1 MFISRVKITHLSILI
16 LFIFFCGG
24 IALLTGQ
31 RGKTAMTRA
40 ENFINKKDIPFQL
53 EQAYIAVSTGGLLG
67 KGPGN
72 SNQKNFLPQSYSDFI
87 YAIII
92 EEYGFIMGVTILV
105 LYLLLLYRGLKI
117 FIKSDRPFGGLLSAG
132 LSFTLVIQA
141 LINMSVVVGLLP
153 VTGVTLPLISM
164 GGTSQLFTGITLGI
178 ILSVSRNNDLEES
191 YA

>member
-1 MFISRVKITHLSILI
+1 
-16 LFIFFCGG
+16 
-24 IALLTGQ
+24 
-31 RGKTAMTRA
+31 MTRA

-72 SNQKNFLPQSYSDFI
+72 SNQKTLPQSYSDFI

-132 LSFTLVIQA
+132 LSFALVIQA

-164 GGTSQLFTGITLGI
+164 GGTSQYLP
-178 ILSVSRNNDLEES
+178 E
-191 YA
+191 

>member
-1 MFISRVKITHLSILI
+1 
-16 LFIFFCGG
+16 
-24 IALLTGQ
+24 
-31 RGKTAMTRA
+31 MTRA

-132 LSFTLVIQA
+132 LSFALVIQA
-141 LINMSVVVGLLP
+141 LINERGSRSV
-153 VTGVTLPLISM
+153 
-164 GGTSQLFTGITLGI
+164 TSNRCNTP
-178 ILSVSRNNDLEES
+178 SH
-191 YA
+191 